1 MKYDIL
7 NIADVRKTE
16 RSFLVAMPAFAYES
30 EVHPLLEGE
39 LDAYEEA
46 VLKLVSVD
54 LSANG
59 IAHVMN
65 ASESLIDEVLSNLE
79 CRRMVKKTAG
89 NPWRLDNDGIEYLK
103 GQVRERPSDDSMYGY
118 FFVNPIKRDVMPFFH
133 YGDLSRATLFNK
145 GKQNEGEPILLIT
158 RENDLDSTF
167 EDFHRLRNYDVE
179 KAYFSYVKCDR
190 ILTRRVNNEITLEEA
205 KSEVATIEAFESQ
218 FDDLDSLDEEDF
230 EVIPVSE
237 EKVEKVEPLKSFGN
251 KTIIRLMRGKP
262 GINPKKVFLTMR
274 VVIDPS
280 TSEGFRV
287 TSPFNMKGIDDKYY
301 LRQMLWLMGQSDVRI
316 RRINDEESE
325 GKSLKDFM
333 NHEILQLCESF
344 NADKL
349 NFVHFAQREMPHLV
363 ANQNQFREL
372 YDTLAGEYG
381 LMQRNPDLRGQ
392 KNIIRDLGSD
402 VVESLLNHFFKEK
415 DSTEMRNVSNLA
427 LKDLKRLDGEI
438 FLRQMLNRTFLSES
452 DVAGWSVKNLDK
464 PIRNMANSHGNGAWE
479 KLVNILVLNYYNP
492 TDFTKRL
499 LEADNISTMVRR
511 IGTLNRV
518 RNLVTHTKTGANARI
533 FGQQDYQEYKDN
545 IFAFVDGVVAA
556 LGKN

>member
-7 NIADVRKTE
+7 NIADVRKTD
-16 RSFLVAMPAFAYES
+16 RSFLVAMPALAYES

-46 VLKLVSVD
+46 VLKFVSVG
-54 LSANG
+54 LSTAG

-79 CRRMVKKTAG
+79 CNKMVKKTAG
-89 NPWRLDNDGIEYLK
+89 SPWTLDNDGEEYLK

-133 YGDLSRATLFNK
+133 YGDLGRATLFNQ

-167 EDFHRLRNYDVE
+167 EDFQHLRNYDVE

-205 KSEVATIEAFESQ
+205 KSEVAAIEAFESQ

-287 TSPFNMKGIDDKYY
+287 TSPFNMKGIDEMYY

-333 NHEILQLCESF
+333 NHEILQLCRSF
-344 NADKL
+344 NTDKL

-363 ANQNQFREL
+363 ANQNRFRKL
-372 YDTLAGEYG
+372 YDILAGEYG
-381 LMQRNPDLRGQ
+381 LMQRNPDPRSQ

-402 VVESLLNHFFKEK
+402 VVESLLNHFFRET
-415 DSTEMRNVSNLA
+415 DSIEMRNVINQAVRELEQ
-427 LKDLKRLDGEI
+427 RGGES
-438 FLRQMLNRTFLSES
+438 FLRQMLSKTFMSDS
-452 DVAGWSVKNLDK
+452 DVASWNTKNLDK
-464 PIRNMANSHGNGAWE
+464 PIRNMVRSHGNGAWE

-492 TDFTKRL
+492 TEFTKRL
-499 LEADNISTMVRR
+499 LEADNISVMVRR